1 MTESGFFDSLQ
12 RARKAADAVRA
23 GTEKAREQAVLDPA
37 SSPQVILAKAATK
50 IVLDSAS
57 VEDPATRAALIK
69 KAEEV
74 ATGYATGG
82 RPLPTPSGETPKRT
96 KQL

>member
-1 MTESGFFDSLQ
+1 MSESGFFDNFQ
-12 RARKAADAVRA
+12 RAKKAADAVRV
-23 GTEKAREQAVLDPA
+23 GTEQARERAALDPA

-57 VEDPATRAALIK
+57 VEDTATRAALIK

-74 ATGYATGG
+74 AIGYATGG